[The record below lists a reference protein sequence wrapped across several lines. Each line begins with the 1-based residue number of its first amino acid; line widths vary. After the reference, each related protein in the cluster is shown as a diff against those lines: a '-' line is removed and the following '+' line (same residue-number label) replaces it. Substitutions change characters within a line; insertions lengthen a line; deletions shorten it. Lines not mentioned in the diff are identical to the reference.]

1 MPFKVVVKLMQSHAD
16 HCIFSYLSGAIQAF
30 RGQIVASAV
39 HIQDVRRGTEL
50 GLLSAS
56 ATHNRVACSVRKVCR
71 HTVVT
76 KCLVVA

>member
-1 MPFKVVVKLMQSHAD
+1 MQSHAD

-39 HIQDVRRGTEL
+39 HIKDVRRGTAL

-56 ATHNRVACSVRKVCR
+56 ATHNGVACSEKEI
-71 HTVVT
+71 
-76 KCLVVA
+76 KFKFKF